1 VTEGVTDAPGGPL
14 GLGVGVDDGVIDGVF
29 DIEGVTLGVFETLGV
44 FDIVG
49 VTLGVL
55 LGD

>member
-1 VTEGVTDAPGGPL
+1 M
-14 GLGVGVDDGVIDGVF
+14 LGVAVMLGVLDT
-29 DIEGVTLGVFETLGV
+29 EGVTLGVFETLGV